1 MEHNIQVQTLPS
13 GDLQV
18 RLEEP
23 MTGAQ
28 LVEKL
33 GISREKDKTLKILEN
48 GQPVANRGRMLESR
62 VVTLRQPVPEEI
74 PYLSLIHI

>member
-33 GISREKDKTLKILEN
+33 GISRE
-48 GQPVANRGRMLESR
+48 
-62 VVTLRQPVPEEI
+62 
-74 PYLSLIHI
+74 

>member
-18 RLEEP
+18 RLEVP

-33 GISREKDKTLKILEN
+33 GISRERTRRWRSWKT
-48 GQPVANRGRMLESR
+48 VSR
-62 VVTLRQPVPEEI
+62 WQTAAGCWKAVW
-74 PYLSLIHI
+74 

>member
-48 GQPVANRGRMLESR
+48 GQPVANRGRCWKA
-62 VVTLRQPVPEEI
+62 VW
-74 PYLSLIHI
+74 